1 MSADEETVKPV
12 KASEEETPRPG
23 AAAAAA
29 AAAPVDEQTQ
39 LTQQDIAEIDARP
52 FFFRHVTAIVK
63 FFAVFLIAGQ

>member
-12 KASEEETPRPG
+12 KASEEETSRPG
-23 AAAAAA
+23 TAAAAV
-29 AAAPVDEQTQ
+29 PVDEQTQ